1 MSCSVLSSVPGGKTL
16 SRLVMGAD
24 FAPAIASAS
33 VAAAQQAMAYGTA
46 RVTRQAPA
54 F

>member
-1 MSCSVLSSVPGGKTL
+1 VLSSVPGGKTL

-33 VAAAQQAMAYGTA
+33 ASVAAAQQAMAYGTA